1 MFDFINRDHVYG
13 LVIGAALIGSM
24 AFFTGCDADKD
35 DTADTGEST
44 TTEETTTPTSSTTG
58 TTTTGTT
65 TVTQGK
71 LECL

>member
-1 MFDFINRDHVYG
+1 MFNFINRDHVYG

-44 TTEETTTPTSSTTG
+44 TTEETTTPTS
-58 TTTTGTT
+58 TTTGTGTGT
-65 TVTQGK
+65 TGTGTGTTGT
-71 LECL
+71 